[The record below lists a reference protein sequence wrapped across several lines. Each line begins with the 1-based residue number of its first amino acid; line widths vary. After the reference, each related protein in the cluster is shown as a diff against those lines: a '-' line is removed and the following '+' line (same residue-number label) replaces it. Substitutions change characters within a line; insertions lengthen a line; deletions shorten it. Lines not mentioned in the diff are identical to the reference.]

1 MAFLCSQLQVAVET
15 QSPNQV
21 LLEYR
26 SAALSIAAASL
37 RTRRPE

>member
-15 QSPNQV
+15 QSQTRS

-26 SAALSIAAASL
+26 SAALSNAAASL